1 MKQTVAEFAA
11 SRKPSNKG
19 RRTPA
24 SVAMQKKPLA
34 GTPAMQKKAA
44 EVFASRKIGT
54 LPVVKGAGPTKKAV
68 SDIRA
73 MPTIPGGGPLGKA
86 LPKTQIGARRSSAP
100 LPPRLKGMATAPKG
114 NRRMQYNK
122 GGSVGKLNTGIKSC

>member
-11 SRKPSNKG
+11 SRRPSNKG

-24 SVAMQKKPLA
+24 SVAMQKKAAKVA
-34 GTPAMQKKAA
+34 GTPAMQKKAS
-44 EVFASRKIGT
+44 EVLAARQ
-54 LPVVKGAGPTKKAV
+54 
-68 SDIRA
+68 A
-73 MPTIPGGGPLGKA
+73 MPTAPV
-86 LPKTQIGARRSSAP
+86 ARRSSAP
-100 LPPRLKGMATAPKG
+100 LPPRIRGMATAPKG

>member
-11 SRKPSNKG
+11 NRRPSNKG

-24 SVAMQKKPLA
+24 SVAMQKKPLD
-34 GTPAMQKKAA
+34 GSTAMQKKAA
-44 EVFASRKIGT
+44 EVFASRKHAKAQGT
-54 LPVVKGAGPTKKAV
+54 GGVKSKGVK

-73 MPTIPGGGPLGKA
+73 MPTIPGGGPFGKA

-100 LPPRLKGMATAPKG
+100 LPPRLKGMAEAPKG

>member
-44 EVFASRKIGT
+44 EVFASRKVGS
-54 LPVVKGAGPTKKAV
+54 PGVK

>member
-44 EVFASRKIGT
+44 EVFASRKIGKLPIGK
-54 LPVVKGAGPTKKAV
+54 LPVVK

-73 MPTIPGGGPLGKA
+73 MPTIPGGGPLGK
-86 LPKTQIGARRSSAP
+86 PKTQIKTQIGARRSSAP